1 MSFWQNDKK
10 HKLLEKMRLGRKFQQ
25 FRKIHV
31 NPKYKMSLASFF
43 LTPYV
48 TFELLFVFDPF
59 DEVKLFGDFEIFF
72 KIFIFY
78 YPVEIF
84 TLAKCKC

>member
-1 MSFWQNDKK
+1 
-10 HKLLEKMRLGRKFQQ
+10 
-25 FRKIHV
+25 
-31 NPKYKMSLASFF
+31 MSLASFF

-59 DEVKLFGDFEIFF
+59 DEVKFFFGDFEKNF